1 MAFGVISAFANQ
13 RVTIGTELA
22 LDIRITGNP
31 DHAYIEGLLEG
42 FYTNWKDPTLEVR
55 GAATRLVNN
64 VPFTVRALKGSESP
78 LSRSGVL
85 SVIPS
90 APVITNPGKQ
100 KFVRGIENEFVVK
113 ISNSPSKLR
122 ASGPWVGMK
131 YASHPAGIR
140 IFGIVP
146 EVSHAIPSAARRIRV
161 TAESGDLKDEAD
173 IGFDLINSY
182 IYTSESKTT
191 GTTFYRIQLNE
202 RDKSVSSDLRFS
214 TNRNRT
220 YVITADDTYI
230 YFSGFHTW
238 AGNLLRVPINTGNGQ
253 SVTATR
259 INSDINLD
267 AGGMDVE
274 GDSLYLMSSGDRNRD
289 GTIKVVNKSDAST
302 IKSFNIAVNVVCRGM
317 AIHGDDLIVNV
328 VGSTGSGQKLQWYDK
343 NTANGAT
350 ATHTREVS
358 LSKTYLDIAV
368 LGNTLYLTD
377 GSGKTITTMDI
388 ETGEIIA
395 TYTLPSSLP
404 GMGGITIGVG

>member
-1 MAFGVISAFANQ
+1 MAFGVISAFAHQ

-64 VPFTVRALKGSESP
+64 VPFTVKALKGSESP

-90 APVITNPGKQ
+90 APVITHPGRQ
-100 KFVRGIENEFVVK
+100 KFVRGVENEFIVK

-122 ASGPWVGMK
+122 AVGPWVGMK
-131 YASHPAGIR
+131 YASHPSGIR

-173 IGFDLINSY
+173 IAFDLLNSY

-191 GTTFYRIQLNE
+191 GTTFYRIKLNE
-202 RDKSVSSDLRFS
+202 ADKTVSSDLRFS

-220 YVITADDTYI
+220 YTMTADDTYI

-238 AGNLLRVPINTGNGQ
+238 TGNLLRVPINTGNGQ
-253 SVTATR
+253 SATATR
-259 INSDINLD
+259 INSEVSLD
-267 AGGMDVE
+267 GSPAVE
-274 GDSLYLMSSGDRNRD
+274 GNSLYLLLNPNSGSR
-289 GTIKVVNKSDAST
+289 TIKVVNKSNAST
-302 IKSFNIAVNVVCRGM
+302 LKSFSIAVNVVCRGI

-328 VGSTGSGQKLQWYDK
+328 TGTTGRGQKLQWYNK

-350 ATHTREVS
+350 ATHTREVD

-368 LGNTLYLTD
+368 LGDTLYLTD